1 MKVSCGSPGVLL
13 KKANPSFGPFMASVI
28 SLNVEFSCNGCFS
41 EAWKDDSDF
50 SGGDNDDS
58 RLQQHSGKVKG
69 KNK

>member
-1 MKVSCGSPGVLL
+1 M

-58 RLQQHSGKVKG
+58 RLQQHSGKVQ
-69 KNK
+69 